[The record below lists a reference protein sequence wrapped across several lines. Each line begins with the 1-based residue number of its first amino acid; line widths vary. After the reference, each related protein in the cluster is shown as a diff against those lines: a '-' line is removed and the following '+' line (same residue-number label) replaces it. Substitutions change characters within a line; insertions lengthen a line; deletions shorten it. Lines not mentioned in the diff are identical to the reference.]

1 MKALF
6 PVLSVL
12 LLAGCAAGAASSGS
26 AIQTAAPT
34 SSAVETEETAEAAAT
49 PAPAVNVPQGL
60 EPTGAAV
67 LDYDDIRLI
76 AYAREF
82 QTYPDTDYYTMCMD
96 GKWGLMRSDGTEVLP
111 CRAPYP
117 LFECGW
123 NAHHW
128 HGYTDGMT
136 WEEIEP
142 LQEQLNAQLKETGD
156 GVLCDAHDGGG
167 YRMFVYLQDASVYVY
182 AGSIGPG
189 EFAAPTD
196 EALYLY
202 SGRADG
208 IVPTVSGT
216 TTHESDDWY
225 NFVSDGVYVYRDRN
239 GTAANGCTYS
249 AADFFFD
256 APLAP
261 AQRDGRWVYLDTTG
275 REATG
280 LCYDAVYDFDIYS
293 DTPLTAVRAAP
304 LLNGYAVVCRDGQ
317 FGLLDG
323 SGAEFVPCTYD
334 GLVWDGSTA
343 WVKQNDG
350 WHEYTIPGVAK
361 PDPLDTLS
369 GDIVAPDT
377 RPTRTDLVFFSV
389 DTAGERLN
397 VRTGPGLEYD
407 ILDKLSDSAQ
417 VRLYG
422 TLSTAPGWALVKYGR
437 KFGWVSQDFLVLG
450 R

>member
-1 MKALF
+1 MKK
-6 PVLSVL
+6 VLSPLLSAL
-12 LLAGCAAGAASSGS
+12 LLTGCAAGADVPTV
-26 AIQTAAPT
+26 QPTAAPET
-34 SSAVETEETAEAAAT
+34 PDTAQSSETAETAWAAA
-49 PAPAVNVPQGL
+49 APQGL
-60 EPTGAAV
+60 IPTDAPV
-67 LDYDDIRLI
+67 PDYDDIRLI
-76 AYAREF
+76 AYVREF
-82 QTYPDTDYYTMCMD
+82 QTYPDTDYYTMCRD

-142 LQEQLNAQLKETGD
+142 LQEQLNAQLKEAGD

-196 EALYLY
+196 EALCLY

-225 NFVSDGVYVYRDRN
+225 NFVSDGVYVYRDKN
-239 GTAANGCTYS
+239 GTAANDCTYS

-293 DTPLTAVRAAP
+293 DTPLTAART
-304 LLNGYAVVCRDGQ
+304 AV
-317 FGLLDG
+317 
-323 SGAEFVPCTYD
+323 
-334 GLVWDGSTA
+334 
-343 WVKQNDG
+343 
-350 WHEYTIPGVAK
+350 
-361 PDPLDTLS
+361 
-369 GDIVAPDT
+369 
-377 RPTRTDLVFFSV
+377 
-389 DTAGERLN
+389 ERLCGR
-397 VRTGPGLEYD
+397 V
-407 ILDKLSDSAQ
+407 
-417 VRLYG
+417 
-422 TLSTAPGWALVKYGR
+422 PGWSVWPV
-437 KFGWVSQDFLVLG
+437 GWQRG
-450 R
+450 

>member
-1 MKALF
+1 MRK
-6 PVLSVL
+6 VLSPLLSAL
-12 LLAGCAAGAASSGS
+12 LLAGCAAGADVPTV
-26 AIQTAAPT
+26 QPTAAPET
-34 SSAVETEETAEAAAT
+34 PDTAQSSETAETAGTAAA
-49 PAPAVNVPQGL
+49 PQGL
-60 EPTGAAV
+60 IPTDAPV

-82 QTYPDTDYYTMCMD
+82 QTYPDTDYYTMCRD

-136 WEEIEP
+136 REEIEP

-196 EALYLY
+196 EALCLY

-225 NFVSDGVYVYRDRN
+225 NFVSDGVYVYRDKN
-239 GTAANGCTYS
+239 GTAANSCTYS

-256 APLAP
+256 APL
-261 AQRDGRWVYLDTTG
+261 
-275 REATG
+275 
-280 LCYDAVYDFDIYS
+280 
-293 DTPLTAVRAAP
+293 TAARAAP

-377 RPTRTDLVFFSV
+377 RPTRTDTVYFQADADSSN
-389 DTAGERLN
+389 RLN
-397 VRTGPGLEYD
+397 LRTGPGTEYD
-407 ILDKLSDSAQ
+407 IIDRISSSTLR
-417 VRLYG
+417 VYG
-422 TLSTAPGWALVKYGR
+422 YASTAPGWALVRYDPLYGMPH
-437 KFGWVSQDFLVLG
+437 FGWVSTSYLLPAE
-450 R
+450 